1 MGPFCY
7 ILNVLVY
14 RISYILRFLSKEAW
28 FYTNVKKMLNLYKL
42 KSYNTKPISDGLMS
56 LFQPLVADLERHEI
70 YLYGISAFYLLKHK
84 CI

>member
-1 MGPFCY
+1 
-7 ILNVLVY
+7 
-14 RISYILRFLSKEAW
+14 
-28 FYTNVKKMLNLYKL
+28 MLNLYKL